1 METSVFITSEP
12 FEWIDWRENGNFN
25 LSKFFRKNKLEM
37 KILTLFENQ
46 PLLNY
51 LALQSLLQK
60 PVECS
65 ELTRDCRGRDHMVV
79 DFTIFITESRGVIW
93 IN

>member
-1 METSVFITSEP
+1 
-12 FEWIDWRENGNFN
+12 
-25 LSKFFRKNKLEM
+25 M

-60 PVECS
+60 LVKCS
-65 ELTRDCRGRDHMVV
+65 ELTRDRRGRDRIVV
-79 DFTIFITESRGVIW
+79 SFTIFITEIRGVL
-93 IN
+93 

>member
-1 METSVFITSEP
+1 
-12 FEWIDWRENGNFN
+12 
-25 LSKFFRKNKLEM
+25 M

-60 PVECS
+60 LVECS
-65 ELTRDCRGRDHMVV
+65 ELTRDRRGRDRMVV
-79 DFTIFITESRGVIW
+79 GFTIFITEIRGVLC

>member
-1 METSVFITSEP
+1 
-12 FEWIDWRENGNFN
+12 
-25 LSKFFRKNKLEM
+25 M
-37 KILTLFENQ
+37 KILTPFENQ

-65 ELTRDCRGRDHMVV
+65 ELIRDRRSRDRMVV
-79 DFTIFITESRGVIW
+79 SWLYNLYYRNLW
-93 IN
+93 SALY